1 MKSVITGIL
10 AATLLSIAAAFVLD
24 TRVQESSEERFTT
37 SGVRL

>member
-10 AATLLSIAAAFVLD
+10 AATILSIAAAFVLD
-24 TRVQESSEERFTT
+24 TRVQESSEERFAT